1 LIFLRKY
8 DIIIGINISYVLRC
22 FVQRMRWALG
32 WKMKQSKLKKSAK
45 TTPLVSIVMPAFNSE
60 EFICNAVD
68 SVLAQTYEN
77 WELIIVDD
85 HSTDNTRKVL
95 KKFESFNKIRVITCK
110 KNGGAAKA
118 RNRGIAEARGSF
130 LCFIDADDLWEPDK
144 LSRQLA
150 FMSKKGAAF
159 TFTSYTFA
167 GANGVPNGKIVHVPS
182 TITYKQALRNTT
194 IWTST
199 VMLDMTK
206 LSKKDV
212 EMPDVRR
219 GQDTATWWK
228 ILKKVEKAYGLNEVM
243 AIYRRSDRT
252 LSSNKITA
260 LKRTWNLYR
269 NVEHLNVFKSSFCFV
284 FYCLNA
290 VRRRV

>member
-1 LIFLRKY
+1 MSKKKQPKK
-8 DIIIGINISYVLRC
+8 
-22 FVQRMRWALG
+22 FV
-32 WKMKQSKLKKSAK
+32 KQF
-45 TTPLVSIVMPAFNSE
+45 PLVSIVMPAFNSAD
-60 EFICNAVD
+60 FIGDAVQ
-68 SVLAQTYEN
+68 SILAQTYEN

-130 LCFIDADDLWEPDK
+130 LCFVDADDLWEPDK
-144 LSRQLA
+144 LRRQLTFMRKKDAVFSFASYA
-150 FMSKKGAAF
+150 FADAR
-159 TFTSYTFA
+159 
-167 GANGVPNGKIVHVPS
+167 GVPNGKIVHVPA
-182 TITYKQALRNTT
+182 TITYRQALKNTT

-206 LSKKDV
+206 LTKKDV

-228 ILKKVEKAYGLNEVM
+228 VLKKVGKAYGFDEIM
-243 AIYRRSDRT
+243 AIYRRTGTS

-269 NVEHLNVFKSSFCFV
+269 NVEHLNVFVSSFCFA
-284 FYCLNA
+284 FYCFNA
-290 VRRRV
+290 VKRRM

>member
-1 LIFLRKY
+1 MSKKKQLRK
-8 DIIIGINISYVLRC
+8 
-22 FVQRMRWALG
+22 FV
-32 WKMKQSKLKKSAK
+32 KQS
-45 TTPLVSIVMPAFNSE
+45 PLVSIVMPAFNSE
-60 EFICNAVD
+60 KFIASAVR
-68 SVLAQTYEN
+68 SILAQTYEN

-85 HSTDNTRKVL
+85 HSTDGTRKVL
-95 KKFESFNKIRVITCK
+95 KKFDPFDKIRVISCK

-118 RNRGIAEARGSF
+118 RNRGIAEARGAF

-144 LSRQLA
+144 LRRQLT
-150 FMSKKGAAF
+150 FMRKKDAAF
-159 TFTSYTFA
+159 SFASYVFA
-167 GANGVPNGKIVHVPS
+167 DANGVPNDKIVHVPA
-182 TITYKQALRNTT
+182 TITYRQALKNTT

-228 ILKKVEKAYGLNEVM
+228 VLKKVGKAYGLDEIM
-243 AIYRRSDRT
+243 AIYRRSDGS

-269 NVEHLNVFKSSFCFV
+269 NVEHLNVFRSSFCFV